1 MRYYYTTQR
10 KQFLPLQKGK
20 NNSWKSQNSQGQ
32 SKGFEA
38 HLLSMR
44 GQVDERVRFYANT
57 FDGTVFVAL
66 NGEIVYVLPKYEIA
80 MKETLVGVKTV
91 EIKGEDDAGTMI
103 KLF

>member
-1 MRYYYTTQR
+1 
-10 KQFLPLQKGK
+10 
-20 NNSWKSQNSQGQ
+20 
-32 SKGFEA
+32 
-38 HLLSMR
+38 LLSMR

-103 KLF
+103 NYFKGMLPQNGNLILPHTVWRVLVEYKMVLN